1 MADHSTVMTDE
12 DYVRAFRINLKNND
26 WSIVPSFKVN
36 SQKEGEAIIAALEER
51 EVLLQRFKDLRSSL
65 EKLKLEH
72 DGKGCACPEEIL
84 LRFFGEGRL

>member
-1 MADHSTVMTDE
+1 MDDHSTMMTDE

-51 EVLLQRFKDLRSSL
+51 EVLLQRFKDLRDAL
-65 EKLKLEH
+65 EKLKLES
-72 DGKGCACPEEIL
+72 DGHCGCACPEDIL
-84 LRFFGEGRL
+84 MRFFSEG